1 MRVSVLRYLLL
12 LCLLILFANGC
23 APANPGIV
31 EDGVI
36 PASAYPT
43 PDWEEIPATL
53 PDMGKGYELYSWQVD
68 EDWCFTLIAGTNRS
82 KSFAEITSTQNS
94 LDESFIKITVTSMD
108 DLETLLKRLP
118 QGIDLIWSGINL
130 SGEVEE
136 GTLYFTYP
144 PEDVVT
150 RINELALEQ
159 GIELHT
165 LINP

>member
-1 MRVSVLRYLLL
+1 MQVRVIRYI
-12 LCLLILFANGC
+12 CLFFILILFTTGC
-23 APANPGIV
+23 APTNTGV
-31 EDGVI
+31 MEDGVT

-53 PDMGKGYELYSWQVD
+53 PDMGKGYELYSWQAD

-82 KSFAEITSTQNS
+82 KSFEEITSTQNS
-94 LDESFIKITVTSMD
+94 LDEGFIKITVTSID
-108 DLETLLKRLP
+108 DLEILIKRLP
-118 QGIDLIWSGINL
+118 EGIDLIWSGIDL

-136 GTLYFTYP
+136 GTQYFTYP

-150 RINELALEQ
+150 RIVELALEQ